1 MNFLEEFKLNKNFV
15 INPAHQ
21 KGLGLAE
28 MDFGLVYMLAIVCL
42 NGKL

>member
-1 MNFLEEFKLNKNFV
+1 MNFFEEFKLHINFV
-15 INPAHQ
+15 ISPAHQ
-21 KGLGLAE
+21 KALGLAE